1 MNQIFY
7 FLLIFPFLLL
17 HAQTNTEVYLFDL
30 KRANDSIIMSGGVNI
45 SNNPGYDNQPS
56 FPNDSTILFSS
67 TRANQTDIAQ
77 YDIQKGTVNWITN
90 TLDGSEY
97 SPLKIPNKEEV
108 SAIRLDTNGLQR
120 LYTYD
125 ILTGK
130 DMELLKDLKVGYH
143 LWYNDHIIVSS
154 VLVDNRM
161 DLVVSDLKKGTH
173 NAVEK
178 NVGRSLHKIP
188 NSNLVSYISKQK
200 EGWSIKSLNPI
211 TGTTENVVH
220 LLPNVEDIC
229 WLNSGEILLSKE
241 NRMYKFRPKTTS
253 NWVLVKSFEEE
264 NLQKVTRLASN
275 KTNDK
280 LAIVSEE

>member
-1 MNQIFY
+1 MNKIFN
-7 FLLIFPFLLL
+7 FLLIFPFLILQ
-17 HAQTNTEVYLFDL
+17 AQTNTEVYLFDL
-30 KRANDSIIMSGGVNI
+30 KMVNDSVILSSGINI

-56 FPNDSTILFSS
+56 FFNDTTILFSS

-90 TLDGSEY
+90 TLGGSEY

-188 NSNLVSYISKQK
+188 NSNLVSYISK
-200 EGWSIKSLNPI
+200 EREEWSIKSLNPI
-211 TGTTENVVH
+211 TGGTENVVS